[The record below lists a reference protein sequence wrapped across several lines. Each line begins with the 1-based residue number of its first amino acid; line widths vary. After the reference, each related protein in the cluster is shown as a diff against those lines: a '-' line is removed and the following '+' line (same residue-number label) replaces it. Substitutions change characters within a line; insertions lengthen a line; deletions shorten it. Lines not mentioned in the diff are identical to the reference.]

1 MGRLYTQFLAWKT
14 EAVLHEP
21 RERGNLCK
29 MKSEQT
35 DSPLETV
42 EKSKAWQTPEPD
54 ETQVG
59 FLIYIHVK

>member
-1 MGRLYTQFLAWKT
+1 MGRLHPPFLVWKT

-21 RERGNLCK
+21 RERDNLCK

-42 EKSKAWQTPEPD
+42 EKSKARQTPEPD

-59 FLIYIHVK
+59 FLIYIHVR